1 MYESLGPCKCVNV
14 PLGALTDAQPGPQG
28 SSKDPIGSHCFAM
41 VQWSDLFGA
50 RTEQGSS
57 STLESC
63 LPSRSHNNFRAPR
76 SAELFLK
83 RIHRPLRPCDLDH
96 GAQSQGNLTK
106 TEGILQKL
114 AKHPVLRQIGGN
126 PGQVNAICQRVTPQ
140 LKSLWDLCSTQWQ
153 RLESVTTSVV
163 RSMSF
168 DFETRNPNIQNESRL
183 MRRMSDDLDEH
194 QSSLQLTR
202 KP

>member
-1 MYESLGPCKCVNV
+1 M
-14 PLGALTDAQPGPQG
+14 
-28 SSKDPIGSHCFAM
+28 
-41 VQWSDLFGA
+41 
-50 RTEQGSS
+50 
-57 STLESC
+57 
-63 LPSRSHNNFRAPR
+63 
-76 SAELFLK
+76 
-83 RIHRPLRPCDLDH
+83 
-96 GAQSQGNLTK
+96 
-106 TEGILQKL
+106 
-114 AKHPVLRQIGGN
+114 LRQIGGN

-202 KP
+202 KPGFAKDDFLFSQW